1 MRAAPRPPIFRP
13 PDESQRR
20 CVRAPPLFAF
30 CKGESTIS
38 ESKTKKSADRSPD
51 GVFQVWERRPQL
63 GKADRA
69 AASAATDAKTIRL
82 RALRLA
88 KEAED
93 AEAAAEAAKNA
104 PPAPAKRTKRTT
116 TPR

>member
-1 MRAAPRPPIFRP
+1 MRVAPRPPIFRP
-13 PDESQRR
+13 PDDLRRR
-20 CVRAPPLFAF
+20 CVCAPPLSPFA
-30 CKGESTIS
+30 KESTIS

-51 GVFQVWERRPQL
+51 GVFQVWERRTQL
-63 GKADRA
+63 VKAELA